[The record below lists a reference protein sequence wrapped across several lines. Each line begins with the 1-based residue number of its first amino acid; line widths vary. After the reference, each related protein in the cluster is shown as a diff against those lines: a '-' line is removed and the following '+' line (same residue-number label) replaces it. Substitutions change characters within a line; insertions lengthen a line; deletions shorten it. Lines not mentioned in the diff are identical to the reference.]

1 MRAVTTAGAQGA
13 AQPLADHGCVAADRG
28 RRHGLRVGL
37 VLVASVAKAVSA
49 TLKQHIFPAMLVIIV
64 AI

>member
-1 MRAVTTAGAQGA
+1 MLMLLQQAATVATAGLAVLA
-13 AQPLADHGCVAADRG
+13 ALA
-28 RRHGLRVGL
+28 